1 MSTPNLGISHL
12 AAAQNQPEVTVNGAL
27 DAFDDSINLEV
38 AISITDANTA
48 LTRAQLASA
57 GVIQI
62 EGALTADRDL
72 NLPAVGRLFALRNY
86 TTGGHNLIV
95 QVPGVGGSTV
105 TLSPVGG
112 LTLLYSD
119 GTNVTQLTG
128 GGGGSSG
135 VNFADGET
143 PSGSINGSNAAF
155 TLAHSPNAAASLI
168 LVQAS
173 GSGGGVVLKA
183 GGVDFTLSGA
193 NITMVNA
200 PPTGDTLLAWYRY

>member
-72 NLPAVGRLFALRNY
+72 NLPAVRRLFVLRNY

-105 TLSPVGG
+105 ALSPAGG

-135 VNFADGET
+135 VNFAEEET
-143 PSGSINGSNAAF
+143 PSGTIDGSNAAF
-155 TLAHSPNAAASLI
+155 TLAHTPSPAGSLK
-168 LVQAS
+168 LYKN
-173 GSGGGVVLKA
+173 GVRMKA
-183 GGVDFTLSGA
+183 GGVDYTLATATVTYVSG
-193 NITMVNA
+193 VK
-200 PPTGDTLLAWYRY
+200 PLTGDSHVCDYRY